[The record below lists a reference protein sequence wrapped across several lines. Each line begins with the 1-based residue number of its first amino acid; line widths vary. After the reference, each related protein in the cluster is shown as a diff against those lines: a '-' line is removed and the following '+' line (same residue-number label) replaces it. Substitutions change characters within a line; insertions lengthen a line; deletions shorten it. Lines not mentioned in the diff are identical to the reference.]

1 MKTLEDIL
9 YLFKKNH
16 LTLLDEKTFDL
27 ETKKITKAWEFASV
41 AHQNQ
46 KRLSGEEY
54 IIHPTETAR
63 TLAKMGMDSNTIAAG
78 LLHDIPEETN
88 FSINDIKEEFGVEI
102 AKLVDGV
109 TKIGRIKYRGVER
122 YAENLRKMFI
132 AMSKDIR
139 VIIIRFADRIHNLK
153 TLEYHPSQE
162 KQNRIALESLEIYA
176 PIAGR
181 LGMYKFKGE
190 IEDLSFPYVYP
201 EEYQWTLDEIQT
213 NIKNRTT
220 SLEKTKKKLIN
231 LLIKNNLKF
240 INVYGRQKHLYS
252 LYTKLLRKDKDIGKI
267 YDLIA
272 LRVIAKSKND
282 CYSILGLIHNNWQPL
297 NGRVKD
303 YISQPKPNAYQ
314 SLHTTIFDENNKPIE
329 IQIRTLEM
337 EQVAEFGIAA
347 HWRYKENKT
356 INDEY
361 IKFTWINDLVK
372 WQKKIRNNKDYLK
385 FIKLNTDIF
394 KSRIFVFTPKNDV
407 IDLPERSTPIDFA
420 YHIHTEIGNK
430 CIGVKINDKMSKLD
444 TELKNG
450 DLIEILTDKNRKIP
464 NTDWLNFVKTNTA
477 KDNIRAALSK
487 SQKNNLREFKQD
499 VVKKFKKYINKKN
512 NRPPD

>member
-1 MKTLEDIL
+1 MKTLEEIL
-9 YLFKKNH
+9 YLFKKNR
-16 LTLLDEKTFDL
+16 LSSKNEKDFNDGA
-27 ETKKITKAWEFASV
+27 KVITKAWEFASV

-46 KRLSGEEY
+46 KRLSGKEY
-54 IIHPTETAR
+54 IIHPIETAL
-63 TLAKMGMDSNTIAAG
+63 TLTKMGMDANTIAAG

-139 VIIIRFADRIHNLK
+139 VIIIKFADRIHNLK
-153 TLEYHPSQE
+153 TLEHHPSRE

-181 LGMYKFKGE
+181 LGMYKFKE
-190 IEDLSFPYVYP
+190 QIEDLSFHYVYP

-213 NIKNRTT
+213 NIKNRIE
-220 SLEKTKKKLIN
+220 SLEKTKKKLIS

-252 LYTKLLRKDKDIGKI
+252 LYTKLLRKNKDIGKI

-272 LRVIAKSKND
+272 LRIIAKSKND

-337 EQVAEFGIAA
+337 EQIAEFGIAA
-347 HWRYKENKT
+347 HWRYKENQI
-356 INDEY
+356 INAKQK
-361 IKFTWINDLVK
+361 KFEWIQDLIK
-372 WQKKIRNNKDYLK
+372 WQKTIKNNTDYLK
-385 FIKLNTDIF
+385 SIKLNTDIF

-420 YHIHTEIGNK
+420 YHIHTEIGNR
-430 CIGVKINDKMSKLD
+430 CTGVKINDRMSKLD

-464 NTDWLNFVKTNTA
+464 NPDWLNFVKTNTA
-477 KDNIRAALSK
+477 KENIRAALSK
-487 SQKNNLREFKQD
+487 SRRGGIKEFKQD
-499 VVKKFKKYINKKN
+499 VVKKFQKYINKKN
-512 NRPPD
+512 KKR